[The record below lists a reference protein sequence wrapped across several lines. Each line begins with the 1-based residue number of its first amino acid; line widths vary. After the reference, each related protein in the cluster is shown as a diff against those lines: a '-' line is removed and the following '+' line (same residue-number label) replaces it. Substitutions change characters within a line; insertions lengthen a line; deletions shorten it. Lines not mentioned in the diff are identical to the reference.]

1 MAKKK
6 EINTYDLKT
15 KLDEFQIPLM
25 LKKGFEDYIE
35 TNKVKISNDKE
46 FQTEFEKYCK
56 RSVTN

>member
-1 MAKKK
+1 MTKKNNSFDL
-6 EINTYDLKT
+6 EIKLK
-15 KLDEFQIPLM
+15 DFQIPLM

-56 RSVTN
+56 RSVIN